1 MATEKKT
8 TPVRPTMKMIADE
21 LGISRQLVSIVMRE
35 QPGASDETRQRVKE
49 TARAMGYFPD
59 ASAQALR
66 GKRTRRLGIIFSMRE
81 QFEVDMVERLFVYA
95 KQKNFTLVLAP
106 LTEQRT
112 EQDAVVD
119 LLSQRVE
126 GLGILSANGSGTR
139 FSALPQGLPAVT
151 LMGPT
156 AGVCD
161 FRADDTAGIRLL
173 VDHLVELG
181 HRDILHVSG
190 GVHPNGE
197 RRLQGFTEA
206 MAVHGLTPRIV
217 EGSMKETGGATATEE
232 VLAGK
237 LPTAIIA
244 ANDRCARGVIGTLRM
259 AGVRVPEEVSV
270 AGYDNSSISRLPYL
284 EMTSI
289 DYGIDE
295 LTERALEE
303 LIRQA
308 DAGALNTAEA
318 TFLQAPTLVAR
329 ASTAPPRQR
338 FA

>member
-1 MATEKKT
+1 
-8 TPVRPTMKMIADE
+8 MKMIADE
-21 LGISRQLVSIVMRE
+21 LGISRQLVSIVMRD
-35 QPGASDETRQRVKE
+35 QPGASDETRQRVKDA
-49 TARAMGYFPD
+49 ARAMGYFPD

-95 KQKNFTLVLAP
+95 KRKNFTLVLAP

-112 EQDAVVD
+112 EQDAVAD

-126 GLGILSANGSGTR
+126 GLCILSADGSGTR

-173 VDHLVELG
+173 VDHLVGLG

-190 GVHPNGE
+190 GAHPNGE
-197 RRLQGFTEA
+197 RRSESFREA
-206 MAVHGLTPRIV
+206 MAAHGLAPRTV
-217 EGSMKETGGATATEE
+217 EGSMTEIGGATAAAD
-232 VLAGK
+232 VLKGN

-244 ANDRCARGVIGTLRM
+244 ANDRCARGVIGTLRT
-259 AGVRVPEEVSV
+259 AGVRVPEDVSV
-270 AGYDNSSISRLPYL
+270 AGYDNSSISCLPYL
-284 EMTSI
+284 DMTSV
-289 DYGIDE
+289 DYGIEE
-295 LTERALEE
+295 LTNQALEE
-303 LIRQA
+303 LIKQA
-308 DAGALNTAEA
+308 DAATVNTEGKVY
-318 TFLQAPTLVAR
+318 LQAPTLVVR
-329 ASTAPPRQR
+329 TSTAPPRLPSV
-338 FA
+338 